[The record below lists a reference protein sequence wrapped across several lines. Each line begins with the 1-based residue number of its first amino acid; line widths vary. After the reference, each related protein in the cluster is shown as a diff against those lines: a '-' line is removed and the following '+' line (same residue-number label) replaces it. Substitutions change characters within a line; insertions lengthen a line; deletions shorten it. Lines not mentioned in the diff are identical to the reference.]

1 MGSKKMGRPKTD
13 NPLKNDLK
21 VRFTDEM
28 LGRLD
33 DYCKKH
39 DNVSKAEVI
48 RNAVVEF
55 LEKHK

>member
-1 MGSKKMGRPKTD
+1 MGSKMGRPKSD

-28 LGRLD
+28 LRKLD
-33 DYCKKH
+33 NYCKKH
-39 DNVSKAEVI
+39 NNVSRAEVI
-48 RNAVVEF
+48 RTAVVEF